1 MFNVLKKNFFVSL
14 CCIVITMSLSSCIYI
29 VVGTVGALG
38 GYMISPDTVEGIT
51 ANDKDSLWDAA
62 VNVVS
67 IMGIIEEQEKS
78 SGIMIAK
85 VSGTKVT
92 ITITPL
98 NQSTVKLSVKA
109 RKSYLPKSQ
118 VAQDIFVKIMSQVNE

>member
-1 MFNVLKKNFFVSL
+1 MFKTFRKNFLISL
-14 CCIVITMSLSSCIYI
+14 SCVMIAMSLSSCIYI

-38 GYMISPDTVEGIT
+38 GYMISPDTVEGVT
-51 ANDKDSLWDAA
+51 ANDKEVVWDAA